1 MSENRGGTRFKNG
14 LKVKLTDYA
23 APSMTVD
30 DRDWKPPGRHW
41 CSSQV
46 TGHSS
51 HRTSG
56 PQARHGTIST
66 RERPQATRSR
76 RQLSGPC
83 PMCAYRTC
91 PCTGY
96 GLALGQRAETRIFDF
111 VLGFGA
117 LPPSPDT
124 AHSPPLP
131 SPIGCCSIRV
141 ENAPL
146 ASALR
151 KEALGDGPVGEII

>member
-1 MSENRGGTRFKNG
+1 MQ
-14 LKVKLTDYA
+14 L
-23 APSMTVD
+23 
-30 DRDWKPPGRHW
+30 
-41 CSSQV
+41 
-46 TGHSS
+46 TGHRTQLTPHVRSTGAAR
-51 HRTSG
+51 HDIDARETSG
-56 PQARHGTIST
+56 DTFSSAAIGSMPHVRVPYMS
-66 RERPQATRSR
+66 
-76 RQLSGPC
+76 
-83 PMCAYRTC
+83 M
-91 PCTGY
+91 Y
-96 GLALGQRAETRIFDF
+96 GLRPRPRPESRDENFRF
-111 VLGFGA
+111 RFGA